1 MKALSKTNGNANI
14 FWGELMPCDH
24 MVQIYEDDDVF
35 MDSLEGFVVGGLEA
49 GDGVVVIATETHIRS
64 LNRRLAKHKID
75 IPAVIDDERYIVL
88 EADETLPQFINEGWP
103 DDDKFRALV
112 LDVLRRA
119 RGDGRRV
126 RAFGE
131 LVALLWGRGHN
142 AATVRLEHLW
152 HRLCA
157 EQGFSLFCA
166 YPRIG
171 FTDYAL
177 KSLEDIRAIH
187 ARVIG

>member
-1 MKALSKTNGNANI
+1 MTSLSGKNADANI
-14 FWGELMPCDH
+14 FWGELTPCDH
-24 MVQIYEDDDVF
+24 MVQIYEDDEIF
-35 MDSLEGFVVGGLEA
+35 MDSLEGYVAGGLTA
-49 GDGVVVIATETHIRS
+49 GDGVVVIATETHISS
-64 LNRRLAKHKID
+64 LNRRLAKHDID
-75 IPAVIDDERYIVL
+75 IPTAVDDERYIVL
-88 EADETLPQFINEGWP
+88 EADETLPQFIYEGWP
-103 DDDKFRALV
+103 DDDKFRALI
-112 LDVLRRA
+112 LGLLERA

-131 LVALLWGRGHN
+131 FVALLWGRGHN

-177 KSLEDIRAIH
+177 KSLEDIRSIH